1 MMEQQEAV
9 QVRVSYGVLADDI
22 ETQLN
27 EQGFTLGDNAERYEE
42 NKKRIH
48 YLVFADILTDSV
60 ARKAFEKL
68 HKQVIK
74 KIKQQEEK

>member
-1 MMEQQEAV
+1 MAKQEVV
-9 QVRVSYGVLADDI
+9 QIRISYGVLADDI
-22 ETQLN
+22 EAQLN
-27 EQGFTLGDNAERYEE
+27 AQGFTLGDNAERYEE

-48 YLVFADILTDSV
+48 HLVFSDILTDSA

-74 KIKQQEEK
+74 KAELLEEK